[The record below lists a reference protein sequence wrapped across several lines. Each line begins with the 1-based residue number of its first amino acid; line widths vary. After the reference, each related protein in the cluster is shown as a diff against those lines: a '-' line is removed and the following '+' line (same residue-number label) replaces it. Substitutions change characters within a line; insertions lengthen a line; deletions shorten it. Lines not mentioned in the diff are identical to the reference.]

1 MNGALR
7 DELRKVRGA
16 RNVALVFK
24 RPTVAIRSVG
34 PYLRGLR
41 EYRRLGGSAPLAI
54 ISPQFGED
62 TGTQMTDP
70 HYFHQAGW
78 AARHIGERRPRT
90 HYDIGGQAIFLA
102 VLTGI
107 ADVVGVEL
115 RPLTNRMPHMLNV
128 AGDLLALPFA
138 DRTVS
143 SLTCLHTIEHV
154 GLGRYGDRLDPSGT
168 EKAAAEL
175 ARVLAPDGA
184 LYVTLPI
191 GRVTRTEFNGHRV
204 HSVDHVLA
212 MFDSLAVFDFAV
224 VDDAGEFLPHQNPS
238 DEWDLHYGLGLFAFG
253 R

>member
-1 MNGALR
+1 
-7 DELRKVRGA
+7 V
-16 RNVALVFK
+16 
-24 RPTVAIRSVG
+24 
-34 PYLRGLR
+34 
-41 EYRRLGGSAPLAI
+41 
-54 ISPQFGED
+54 
-62 TGTQMTDP
+62 DP
-70 HYFHQAGW
+70 G
-78 AARHIGERRPRT
+78 
-90 HYDIGGQAIFLA
+90 
-102 VLTGI
+102 
-107 ADVVGVEL
+107 
-115 RPLTNRMPHMLNV
+115 
-128 AGDLLALPFA
+128 LALPFA

-154 GLGRYGDRLDPSGT
+154 GLGRYGDLLDPSGT